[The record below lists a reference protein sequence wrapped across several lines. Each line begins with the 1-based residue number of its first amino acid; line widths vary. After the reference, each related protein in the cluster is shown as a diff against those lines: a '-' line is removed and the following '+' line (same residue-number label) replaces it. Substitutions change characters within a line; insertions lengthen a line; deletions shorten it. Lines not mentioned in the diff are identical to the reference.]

1 MGPILFRLFI
11 YQSYFVPTFYLSI
24 LFCLDF
30 LSIHPI
36 LFRLSIYPSYFVPTF
51 YLAILF
57 CSDLLSIYYIYFV
70 PTFYIFILFCSDF
83 LSIHYISFVPTF
95 YLFILFCSDFLIAI
109 QFLSNCLIICSILFW
124 LSIYLFYFVQTFYLS
139 IKWNV
144 YNIRIPRYN
153 KLSLFLWFPAY
164 LSYLNSKHRIKGNT
178 KKFWNCTNLFHH
190 FILQGQLSCFYLCIH
205 LSISW

>member
-1 MGPILFRLFI
+1 MGPILFRLLI

-57 CSDLLSIYYIYFV
+57 CSDLLS
-70 PTFYIFILFCSDF
+70 S
-83 LSIHYISFVPTF
+83 HYISFVPTF